1 VDRFES
7 SLGLVWLAGTNFVN
21 GGLVSAKLAKLAK
34 LANAGQESDFARLA
48 GLATLAGSS
57 ALERRN
63 DWGSNF
69 LNALILHSDD
79 LPYFPPFG
87 AGDHTAPAYFS

>member
-1 VDRFES
+1 MDGFEA
-7 SLGLVWLAGTNFVN
+7 SLGLIWLAGTNFLN
-21 GGLVSAKLAKLAK
+21 GGLVSAKLAKFAS
-34 LANAGQESDFARLA
+34 AGQVSDFIRLA
-48 GLATLAGSS
+48 DLATLAGPS

-69 LNALILHSDD
+69 LKALILLSLRSDD